1 MDNEIMN
8 ENLEENV
15 EENMEEKDNVDVED
29 IVDATVDSK
38 KGSRLCYQIAPN
50 NKPGPYWDDIEGIV
64 TDVSDMDLSMIQ
76 NW

>member
-1 MDNEIMN
+1 MN

-50 NKPGPYWDDIEGIV
+50 NKPGPY
-64 TDVSDMDLSMIQ
+64 
-76 NW
+76 